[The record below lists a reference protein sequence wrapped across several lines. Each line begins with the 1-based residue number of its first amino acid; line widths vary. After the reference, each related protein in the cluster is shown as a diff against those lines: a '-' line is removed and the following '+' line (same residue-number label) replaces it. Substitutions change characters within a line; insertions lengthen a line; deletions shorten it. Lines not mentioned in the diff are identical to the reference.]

1 VQLPAAWVPQLGKY
15 VPGGVASVGGA
26 VYLLRRYGVPGAVG
40 LSVAVLLDALAVM
53 AGLIVSTPLLLTGQI
68 RAKYPMAALACVVM
82 TVAGLVLLHPRVFV
96 GMLNVALRLARRQ
109 PIGQVPPARRYLAP
123 VLASFAQW
131 VFAGFGMW
139 FMTGAVTDVS
149 PALIPLF
156 IACAALAMTVSY
168 LMPFTPGGLG
178 IREGLYLLT
187 LGPVIHAQIAIVVV
201 AIRVVQTLIEI
212 LLAGVGVWVMRGHA
226 QK

>member
-1 VQLPAAWVPQLGKY
+1 
-15 VPGGVASVGGA
+15 VPGG
-26 VYLLRRYGVPGAVG
+26 VG

-53 AGLIVSTPLLLTGQI
+53 AGLIVSIPLLLTGEL
-68 RAKYPMAALACVVM
+68 RARYPMAALACAVM
-82 TVAGLVLLHPRVFV
+82 TIVGLVLLHPRVFV
-96 GMLNVALRLARRQ
+96 ALLNVALRLARRQ
-109 PIGQVPPARRYLAP
+109 AIDQAPPLRRYLAP

-131 VFAGFGMW
+131 IFAGFGLW
-139 FMTGAVTDVS
+139 FMTAAVTDVA

-168 LMPFTPGGLG
+168 LLPFTPGGIG

-201 AIRVVQTLIEI
+201 AMRVVQTLIEI
-212 LLAGVGVWVMRGHA
+212 VLAGVGAWVMRGHRA
-226 QK
+226 G